1 MKQLSQI
8 NENQHAY
15 LIKNDGEHATGI
27 LKNAIEKIFKIK
39 FDGNPDCHIAHFETF
54 GIDEARKIKED
65 QEKRSFAGKHKFFLI
80 NTFALTHEAQN
91 ALLKVFEE
99 PTVGTYIFLIIPSS
113 AQILPTLKSRLFD
126 LGTIS
131 SPQNDDNKLAL
142 DFLSKN
148 APERLKSIKKIIENK
163 DKAAAVSLL
172 NALEKI
178 LGEKINLNLSPS
190 EIFILEELRKG
201 REYLSG
207 RSPSVKMILEHIS
220 LITPSQKGAL

>member
-1 MKQLSQI
+1 MEQLSQI

-15 LIKNDGEHATGI
+15 LIRNDGEHATGL
-27 LKNAIEKIFKIK
+27 LKNAIERIFKVT
-39 FDGNPDCHIAHFETF
+39 FDGNLDCHIARFETF

-65 QEKRSFAGKHKFFLI
+65 QEKHSFAGKYKFFLI
-80 NTFALTHEAQN
+80 NTFTLTHEAQN

-99 PTVGTYIFLIIPSS
+99 PTAGTYIFLIIPPS

-126 LGTIS
+126 LGTIL
-131 SPQNDDNKLAL
+131 SPQNDDNKSVL

-163 DKAAAVSLL
+163 DKSAAISLL
-172 NALEKI
+172 NALEEI
-178 LGEKINLNLSPS
+178 LGAKINASLPPD
-190 EIFILEELRKG
+190 EIFILEEIRKG
-201 REYLSG
+201 RGYLND

-220 LITPSQKGAL
+220 LILPRIKY